1 MFLAMASAFLFACS
15 ESDDPSPVVDNS
27 IPEGSVVFDIST
39 VNKLNN
45 GMSRGN
51 VYSQEATQHV
61 TRVSVYAFSNNGSDY
76 VYAKTYDISGWSDG
90 TTFKRYVVAEGDKL
104 PAGDYKFLAV
114 GRDAADQFTVTSPSA
129 GQSYSSMM
137 ATIAQSGNESEIFSG
152 TTTAQVLDKGSRVSI
167 EMTRKVAG
175 VLGYF
180 KNVPQILDGKT
191 VTFLRL
197 SASNSNQQV
206 NLTNGVG
213 VNTSPAAYNIIDL
226 NLSGQTVTN
235 GIYTGNNLSAQGVV
249 KVANS
254 QLSGS
259 YFMPVSSVTLT
270 LGLYEANGNAIK
282 TWSVKDTGGVTTFNI
297 LANHFYSLGMKAQAG
312 NVNGGT
318 DDPGDD
324 DDPIDLLTDQ
334 NIVITISPAW
344 ELIHNLIIQ

>member
-1 MFLAMASAFLFACS
+1 MASAFLFACS

-27 IPEGSVVFDIST
+27 IPEGSVVFDISA

-76 VYAKTYDISGWSDG
+76 VYTKTYDISGWSDG

-114 GRDAADQFTVTSPSA
+114 GRDATDQFTVTSPSA

-270 LGLYEANGNAIK
+270 LGLYEANGNVIK

-297 LANHFYSLGMKAQAG
+297 LANHFYSLGMKVQAG

>member
-1 MFLAMASAFLFACS
+1 MASAFLFACS
-15 ESDDPSPVVDNS
+15 ESDDPSPIVDNS

-114 GRDAADQFTVTSPSA
+114 GRDAADQFTV
-129 GQSYSSMM
+129 
-137 ATIAQSGNESEIFSG
+137 SG

-297 LANHFYSLGMKAQAG
+297 LANHFYSLGMKVQAG

>member
-1 MFLAMASAFLFACS
+1 
-15 ESDDPSPVVDNS
+15 
-27 IPEGSVVFDIST
+27 
-39 VNKLNN
+39 
-45 GMSRGN
+45 
-51 VYSQEATQHV
+51 
-61 TRVSVYAFSNNGSDY
+61 
-76 VYAKTYDISGWSDG
+76 
-90 TTFKRYVVAEGDKL
+90 
-104 PAGDYKFLAV
+104 
-114 GRDAADQFTVTSPSA
+114 
-129 GQSYSSMM
+129 MM

-297 LANHFYSLGMKAQAG
+297 LANHFYSLGMKVQAG

-334 NIVITISPAW
+334 NIVITISPCL
-344 ELIHNLIIQ
+344 ELTIT